1 MADCVYRKKPPP
13 RLFRL
18 LLLLTAVFR
27 ADGNDRCLMSRV
39 AMSIF
44 FWWNTTRRVCCWL
57 IRFSWRTRW
66 QRGRRENRWRPYFTK
81 RVDSYLGL
89 EYQISIDLYVL
100 LCIAV
105 RRETKTSWNIP
116 TDWKTPW
123 KIPFFK
129 YRHPEIHQRV
139 KFPDGSFSSVSRRA
153 SHQPYKNSLTFS
165 LEKIYL
171 SALTKGGREKTGG
184 K

>member
-18 LLLLTAVFR
+18 FLLLTAVFR
-27 ADGNDRCLMSRV
+27 ADGNDRCLV

-100 LCIAV
+100 LCIAE
-105 RRETKTSWNIP
+105 RRETKTSWNTQLIGRRHGRFP
-116 TDWKTPW
+116 FLNIDTLKFISASNFRMVLSLPCHDARHTSRI
-123 KIPFFK
+123 KI
-129 YRHPEIHQRV
+129 H
-139 KFPDGSFSSVSRRA
+139 
-153 SHQPYKNSLTFS
+153 
-165 LEKIYL
+165 
-171 SALTKGGREKTGG
+171 
-184 K
+184 